1 MNANPVFS
9 LHIPTRILF
18 GCGEI
23 KKLATEK
30 LPGKKAMIVISS
42 GTSMRKYGYLDK
54 VTSLLTENDVDSIV
68 YDQILPNP
76 TKRHVMEAAAICR
89 ERGCD
94 FIIGLGGGDG
104 LQHRRLLGL
113 YPGR

>member
-30 LPGKKAMIVISS
+30 LPGKKA
-42 GTSMRKYGYLDK
+42 KGYDCYLK
-54 VTSLLTENDVDSIV
+54 WNFHEKIW
-68 YDQILPNP
+68 I
-76 TKRHVMEAAAICR
+76 
-89 ERGCD
+89 
-94 FIIGLGGGDG
+94 
-104 LQHRRLLGL
+104 
-113 YPGR
+113 PG

>member
-30 LPGKKAMIVISS
+30 LPGKKALIVISA
-42 GTSMRKYGYLDK
+42 GGSMRK
-54 VTSLLTENDVDSIV
+54 
-68 YDQILPNP
+68 
-76 TKRHVMEAAAICR
+76 
-89 ERGCD
+89 
-94 FIIGLGGGDG
+94 
-104 LQHRRLLGL
+104 
-113 YPGR
+113 